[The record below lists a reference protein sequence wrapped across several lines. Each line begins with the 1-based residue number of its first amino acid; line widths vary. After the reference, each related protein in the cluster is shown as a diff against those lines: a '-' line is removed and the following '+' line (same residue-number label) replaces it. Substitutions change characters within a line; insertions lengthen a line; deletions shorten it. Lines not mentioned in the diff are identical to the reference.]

1 MANFRI
7 RHSDRLE
14 QVKIYTG
21 KLFRMFVFQND
32 WKLLPMAAIIAGAV
46 AFVTGKN
53 MFKTME
59 GTAVG
64 ALALTCICLWNGFF
78 NSIQVIC
85 RERPIIKREHRAGL
99 HISAYIFAHIIYQ
112 AFLCVL
118 QSVITLGV
126 CMAAKM
132 AFPSEGFLTD
142 WFLLDMGITLFLI
155 TFTADM
161 LSLLISS
168 FVKNTTAAMTVM
180 PFLLILQL
188 LFSGTVFPLSGAAA
202 KVEDY
207 TITKWGMDC
216 ICAQSDYNSQ
226 PMVSAWN
233 QMFKFRNAEING
245 QKPIKEFV
253 KYMED
258 NDLVETFEYE
268 TAQYN
273 LKDEYEKSVGNIIGC
288 WMALIIM
295 SIAFIILAT
304 ISLEFIDHDKR

>member
-142 WFLLDMGITLFLI
+142 WFLRDMGITLFLI

-168 FVKNTTAAMTVM
+168 FVKNTTAAMTGKYN
-180 PFLLILQL
+180 
-188 LFSGTVFPLSGAAA
+188 LFIA
-202 KVEDY
+202 KYGGD
-207 TITKWGMDC
+207 
-216 ICAQSDYNSQ
+216 
-226 PMVSAWN
+226 
-233 QMFKFRNAEING
+233 
-245 QKPIKEFV
+245 EFV
-253 KYMED
+253 MIDFRGNKVPPKILVSEVNEALLSRFEKKEYKLSVSVAYAEVQRK
-258 NDLVETFEYE
+258 DLVPEKAIDMADKKLYE
-268 TAQYN
+268 AKEAYYKVN
-273 LKDEYEKSVGNIIGC
+273 K
-288 WMALIIM
+288 A
-295 SIAFIILAT
+295 
-304 ISLEFIDHDKR
+304 